1 MKINLLSDEQIG
13 RLHQASLRILA
24 TIGVHVP
31 HEEILRMLAAAGA
44 DVCRETQIVKLPE
57 KLVLESLEQAGK
69 RFVIYGR
76 DRTQRAQFGFG
87 RRNYNSIAGE
97 ALWLDDNLERRYAT
111 LDDVRTASRLA
122 DALPRIN
129 IVGAM
134 SDPHE
139 LPPAY
144 RCVFVAAEQL
154 KNTTKP
160 ITFWFHDRASARFLM
175 ELFAIVSG
183 GEEEA
188 SRYPLA
194 YPFLEPISPLRFP
207 QKGIDLLFETC
218 RFNLPVPIG
227 PMAQT
232 GATAPATLAGT
243 MAQENAEI
251 LAGICLIQQIR
262 PGTPICYGGIPHVFD
277 MRTTQLV
284 FAGPEQAL
292 LAVGMTQLGK
302 SYGLPVYINVGLTD
316 SKIPDA
322 QAGLE
327 AGVTLA
333 CGAMAGADI
342 FGHLGICG
350 VDQASSLTMLV
361 MQHEIIG
368 YVESLLRDVEIS
380 DEKLGLQTIQD
391 AIEAGSFLA
400 EEHTLRHFRSELWFP
415 QLLDRRFF
423 QSWAD
428 DGKQDMAA
436 RCRAMKDR
444 LLREHEPTPMSDD
457 TLRAVDQLLADAK
470 RHLAAEV

>member
-1 MKINLLSDEQIG
+1 MRINLLSDEQIG

-31 HEEILRMLAAAGA
+31 HEEMLRMLAAAGA

-262 PGTPICYGGIPHVFD
+262 PGTPVCYGGIPHVFD

-380 DEKLGLQTIQD
+380 DEKLGLQTIQQ

-436 RCRAMKDR
+436 RCRTMKDR